1 VRQRRRQV
9 IQSAMI
15 ETFFQPQFELRQLCC
30 FVAVAEELHFGRAA
44 ARMNMTQP
52 PLSRHIQLLEHALGV
67 KLIERSNRVAKL
79 TPAGRVFLLE
89 ARRIL
94 HLTES
99 STQAVRRTA
108 SGEAGSI
115 ALGFTA
121 SSGYSY
127 LPRLLLQRATR
138 TPNINMVLKE
148 MVGTDQVDDLLT
160 GAIDVGLMRSPVKSS
175 GFTNIKVASERLFA
189 ALPVGD
195 PRLSQS
201 SLRLADFNGQPLI
214 LFAQEGARH
223 FHDLLAK
230 LFEQEGIVPVTIQSL
245 SQIHSMLALVRAGM
259 GTAIVPEAAQALH
272 FDDVHF
278 RPIITTP
285 ADPVELYAV
294 WKTDN
299 ENPAMRPFLHL
310 MEAGWTTD
318 PDKESDSVLDENC

>member
-1 VRQRRRQV
+1 MKAFPR
-9 IQSAMI
+9 
-15 ETFFQPQFELRQLCC
+15 PQFELRQLCC

-44 ARMNMTQP
+44 AQMNMTQP

-67 KLIERSNRVAKL
+67 TLIHRSNRVVEL
-79 TPAGRVFLLE
+79 TPAGQVFLLE

-94 HLTES
+94 HLAES
-99 STQAVRRTA
+99 STQAVRRMVL
-108 SGEAGSI
+108 GEAGTI
-115 ALGFTA
+115 TLGFTA

-127 LPRLLLQRATR
+127 LPRLLLQRAAR
-138 TPNINMVLKE
+138 TPNIRMVLRE
-148 MVGTDQVDDLLT
+148 MVGTDQVEDLLT
-160 GAIDVGLMRSPVKSS
+160 GAIDVGLMRSPVRSK
-175 GFTNIKVASERLFA
+175 GFMNLKVGSERLFA

-195 PRLSQS
+195 PRLAESALQLS
-201 SLRLADFNGQPLI
+201 DFHGQPLI
-214 LFAQEGARH
+214 LFAQQGARH

-230 LFEQEGIVPVTIQSL
+230 LFERENIVPVTIQSL

-259 GTAIVPEAAQALH
+259 GTAIVPEAAQSLH

-285 ADPVELYAV
+285 ADPVELFAV

-310 MEAGWTTD
+310 LEAGSTAD
-318 PDKESDSVLDENC
+318 PESPGDLFRDREA